1 MIREFKGTSQLAMLA
16 DALPVRARVCLA
28 LLAAE
33 LGLHHLQSSPDFR
46 LARDAL
52 AMVLSWHQGERV
64 DLDRLEHRLDAEET
78 SLSFASMRAEAR
90 SAGEYRAWHV
100 LANAIDYVGYHA
112 FRAADRDPWSALGNI
127 DERVLD
133 SLDKDL
139 RALEPSS
146 MALMTRAAAY
156 LKQHPDVRVARLKA
170 HLLRGDRIGL

>member
-78 SLSFASMRAEAR
+78 SLSFAALRAQAR
-90 SAGEYRAWHV
+90 SEGEFRAWCV
-100 LANAIDYVGYHA
+100 LGNAIDYVGYHA
-112 FRAADRDPWSALGNI
+112 LRAANRTPWSSLREI

-133 SLDKDL
+133 DVDKDL
-139 RALEPSS
+139 RVLDPSS

-156 LKQHPDVRVARLKA
+156 LKQHPDIRVARLRA
-170 HLLRGDRIGL
+170 HLLGGDRTGP